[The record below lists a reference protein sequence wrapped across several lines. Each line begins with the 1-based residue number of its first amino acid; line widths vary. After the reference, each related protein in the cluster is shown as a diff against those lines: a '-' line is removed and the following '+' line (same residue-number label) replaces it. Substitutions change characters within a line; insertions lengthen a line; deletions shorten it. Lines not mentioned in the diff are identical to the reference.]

1 LLTKEEIDKVSAV
14 LGALSHP
21 TRIKI
26 LLIAGE
32 TKKPLHIKAI
42 AKILKADYAAIYRH
56 IGVLK
61 KANLLEIY
69 EVGRSRVLSPIHMD
83 IINQIIQL
91 TKEVT

>member
-1 LLTKEEIDKVSAV
+1 MPTQEEINKVSAV

-21 TRIKI
+21 TRIRI
-26 LLIAGE
+26 LLITGE

-56 IGVLK
+56 IEVLK
-61 KANLLEIY
+61 KANLLEVY
-69 EVGRSRVLSPIHMD
+69 EVGRSRVLSPLHMD

>member
-1 LLTKEEIDKVSAV
+1 MLAQEEINKVSAV

-26 LLIAGE
+26 LLITGE

-56 IGVLK
+56 IEVLK
-61 KANLLEIY
+61 KANLLEVY
-69 EVGRSRVLSPIHMD
+69 EVGRSRVLSPLHMG
-83 IINQIIQL
+83 IIKQIIQL

>member
-21 TRIKI
+21 TRVKI
-26 LLIAGE
+26 LLITGE

-56 IGVLK
+56 IEVLK

-69 EVGRSRVLSPIHMD
+69 EVGRSRVLSPLHMG
-83 IINQIIQL
+83 IINQIVQL
-91 TKEVT
+91 AKEVT